1 MERRICRLS
10 LQQRGLPLLAR
21 PSIAARK
28 GQRLYSDEKPK
39 KSLQSHQTVTS
50 LSSIN
55 PPRSTLPP
63 VLTLPTP
70 TPGESRFKRFTSF
83 GKAYFAFYKAG
94 CSAVFSNYR
103 LAKEVIASKSA
114 SGRDTSASFLRQ
126 TRDPTAL
133 TRAEWILLSR
143 VRHDVLRIPPFAVI
157 LLICW
162 EMTPI
167 VVAVFD
173 GVVPTTCRL
182 PFQNQKAIKRA
193 EERRRVS
200 FEELER
206 TFSGGVAASEN
217 QITQQDARKHT
228 LRSLHL
234 ISGLWDRLGFVP
246 SYLWRSNGEPRMAFL
261 EADDALLSQA
271 SDISE
276 MESEEVEIA
285 CAERGINVQGRTLEE
300 LERALSRWLDLT
312 ASEDSVERRKRMTVL
327 LTTRYENWP
336 SKRNFPLPATHL

>member
-1 MERRICRLS
+1 MGAIRARCLALEGRMC
-10 LQQRGLPLLAR
+10 GLPLKHRALPLLVR
-21 PSIAARK
+21 PSYASIGR
-28 GQRLYSDEKPK
+28 QRFYSDEKSDA
-39 KSLQSHQTVTS
+39 SLQKHDTVTS
-50 LSSIN
+50 LTSIN
-55 PPRSTLPP
+55 PPRSTRPP

-70 TPGESRFKRFTSF
+70 TPGESRFKRLLAFS
-83 GKAYFAFYKAG
+83 KAYFQFYKAG
-94 CSAVFSNYR
+94 CSAVLTNYR
-103 LAKEVIASKSA
+103 LAKEVIASKSG

-126 TRDPTAL
+126 ARDPAAL

-143 VRHDVLRIPPFAVI
+143 VRHDVLRIPLFGII

-182 PFQNQKAIKRA
+182 PFQNLKAIKRA

-200 FEELER
+200 FEELDSK
-206 TFSGGVAASEN
+206 FGPGVADGSEN
-217 QITQQDARKHT
+217 QITPQYARTHT

-246 SYLWRSNGEPRMAFL
+246 SYLWRSNGEPRIAYL

-271 SDISE
+271 NDLSA
-276 MESEEVEIA
+276 MEPEEVEIA
-285 CAERGINVQGRTLEE
+285 CAERGINVQGQSPEDLQRS
-300 LERALSRWLDLT
+300 LSRWLELT
-312 ASEDSVERRKRMTVL
+312 ASGDGVERRKRMTVL
-327 LTTRYENWP
+327 LTTRYV
-336 SKRNFPLPATHL
+336 FLF